1 MAAMVRCIWQVVH
14 LPHSGS
20 ALVHLRCISDT
31 PLVFWRISGT
41 VLVHLPHSGASV
53 VQLWCISDTSLVLLL
68 LSGNLMQFV
77 LLALCSSPA
86 PPSLGCTV
94 LSLKTALFLS
104 PAFSSSSFGKT
115 VLTLSGMI
123 LVASSCPG
131 RQAAGKWQVRGCLS
145 HHHLR
150 RRSQSILGFLTRQV
164 PGRILVRRGT
174 HPVGLA

>member
-1 MAAMVRCIWQVVH
+1 MVH

-77 LLALCSSPA
+77 LLALCSFPA

-94 LSLKTALFLS
+94 
-104 PAFSSSSFGKT
+104 SSSSFGKT